1 MCHETVIRKIVN
13 VKINLDI
20 TKSLWKLVTQVI
32 KYTYMMNM
40 LSDCFPVINI

>member
-20 TKSLWKLVTQVI
+20 TKSLWKLVSQVI
-32 KYTYMMNM
+32 KYTYMM
-40 LSDCFPVINI
+40 LTDCFPFINI